1 MSLTG
6 WILNIVKRHFLK
18 KSHKRNE
25 RIAMGIWTDLHR
37 IASYFPPFEVFC
49 NECIGST
56 SKGPGS
62 YQGQEHFCRT
72 NKETPSLD
80 IKKNLT
86 KLEKFGS

>member
-1 MSLTG
+1 
-6 WILNIVKRHFLK
+6 
-18 KSHKRNE
+18 
-25 RIAMGIWTDLHR
+25 MGIWTDLHR
-37 IASYFPPFEVFC
+37 IASYFPPSEVIC

-56 SKGPGS
+56 SKGPRS
-62 YQGQEHFCRT
+62 YQGQANFGRT